1 VIKIWS
7 ELPGARRREIVA
19 DVATV
24 VWVWFW
30 GSLALRVYEFL
41 VSFAEA
47 GRLVRGG
54 GEALADVGVSAGN
67 SLRGL
72 PLVGDA
78 AGSALTRGFAG
89 ASTPIVSAGR
99 ELESFVILVALT
111 LGLLLVAVPLVPWL
125 IRYLPWR
132 AERLRRIR
140 SAHKAIRTSPLKA
153 GLRSPEVE
161 RVLAGRALNRLE
173 WADLLEYTND
183 PIGDWQLGRYEGL
196 VRAEMEHAG
205 LRP

>member
-7 ELPGARRREIVA
+7 ELPGARIREVVA

-24 VWVWFW
+24 AWVWFW
-30 GSLALRVYEFL
+30 GSLALRVYDFL

-54 GEALADVGVSAGN
+54 GEALQDFGVRAGE

-72 PLVGDA
+72 PVVGEAA
-78 AGSALTRGFAG
+78 AGALTRGFAG

-99 ELESFVILVALT
+99 ELESFVIIVALT
-111 LGLLLVAVPLVPWL
+111 LGLLLAAVPLVPWL
-125 IRYLPWR
+125 ARYLPWR

-140 SAHKAIRTSPLKA
+140 SAHKAIRTSPASA
-153 GLRSPEVE
+153 GVRPAEVE

-183 PIGDWQLGRYEGL
+183 PIGDWQRGRYDRL
-196 VRAEMEHAG
+196 VRAEMEQAG